1 MELLITIAY
10 IFLVRLI
17 FFDYKL
23 IKFNLFW
30 KFIVFGLWVAAAMTE
45 IILLGQWAP
54 YTKSLFVQS
63 YVVQMAPDYGGF
75 VSEVY
80 VSPNQM
86 VKKGD
91 PLFQM
96 DPAPWQYQVDELEAQ
111 LAAADT
117 DIAELNQQVV
127 EAQAVVDRLEAS
139 LQISRL
145 RRDQIAAAASQ
156 QAVSQIRL
164 EDAQR
169 EVVVL
174 ETEIEGAKA
183 AVRSAQIALDSQVEG
198 QPTDVAEVLAQL
210 ATAKYNLEHATI
222 LAPADGYVVNL
233 QLHPGTFIRLKQE
246 VMTFVST
253 EEYWLGGTIRQR
265 GTQYVRPGDK
275 AEVAFE
281 MYPGMVFPAEVVS
294 VVWAAGESQGIP
306 SGQIPHVGQ
315 LRGAEQFMVRIEM
328 TGDHSEYP
336 LRFGAS
342 GLAALYT
349 SEAPD
354 FIVFL
359 RQIEIQS
366 ESFLNY
372 LYNPFE

>member
-10 IFLVRLI
+10 MFLVRLI

-23 IKFNLFW
+23 LKFNLFW
-30 KFIVFGLWVAAAMTE
+30 KFVVFGLWVAAAMTE
-45 IILLGQWAP
+45 VILLGQWAP

-63 YVVQMAPDYGGF
+63 YVVQMAPDYGGL
-75 VSEVY
+75 VTDVH
-80 VSPNQM
+80 VSPNEIVQE
-86 VKKGD
+86 GD

-96 DPAPWQYQVDELEAQ
+96 DPAPWRHRVEELEAQ
-111 LAAADT
+111 LAAADA
-117 DIAELNQQVV
+117 DVAELSQQVA

-139 LQISRL
+139 LRISRI
-145 RRDQIAAAASQ
+145 RRDQIAAAATQ
-156 QAVSQIRL
+156 QAVSQLRL
-164 EDAQR
+164 EEAER

-174 ETEIEGAKA
+174 ETEIEGARA

-198 QPTDVAEVLAQL
+198 QPTAVAEVLAQL
-210 ATAKYNLEHATI
+210 DTANYNLEHTTI
-222 LAPADGYVVNL
+222 RAPSDGYVVNL
-233 QLHPGTFIRLKQE
+233 QLRPGAFVRLKQP
-246 VMTFVST
+246 VMSFVST
-253 EEYWLGGTIRQR
+253 EELWMGGTIRQR
-265 GTQYVRPGDK
+265 GVQWVRPGDK
-275 AEVAFE
+275 AEVALE
-281 MYPGMVFPAEVVS
+281 MYPGEVFPAEVVS
-294 VVWAAGESQGIP
+294 VVWAAGESQGVP
-306 SGQIPHVGQ
+306 SGQIPHLRQ
-315 LRGAEQFMVRIEM
+315 LSGAEEFMVRLRM
-328 TGDHSEYP
+328 TGDHTDYP

-354 FIVFL
+354 FIVLL

>member
-23 IKFNLFW
+23 IRFNLFW
-30 KFIVFGLWVAAAMTE
+30 KFIVFGLWIAAAMTE

-63 YVVQMAPDYGGF
+63 YVVQMAPDFGGF
-75 VSEVY
+75 VTEVY
-80 VSPNQM
+80 VSANEP

-96 DPAPWQYQVDELEAQ
+96 DPSPWQYQVDELEAQ
-111 LAAADT
+111 LSAADT
-117 DIAELNQQVV
+117 DVAELNQQVV

-139 LQISRL
+139 LRISRL
-145 RRDQIAAAASQ
+145 RRDQIAAAATQ

-183 AVRSAQIALDSQVEG
+183 AVRASQIALDSQVEG
-198 QPTDVAEVLAQL
+198 QPTTVAEVVAQL
-210 ATAKYNLEHATI
+210 ATARYNLEHTTI

-265 GTQYVRPGDK
+265 GAQYLRPGDD

-281 MYPGMVFPAEVVS
+281 LYPGMVFPAKVVS

-306 SGQIPHVGQ
+306 SGQIPHASQV
-315 LRGAEQFMVRIEM
+315 RGAEQFMVRLEM
-328 TGDHSEYP
+328 TGDHSDYP

-349 SEAPD
+349 SDAPD

-359 RQIEIQS
+359 RKLEIQS